1 MKKILFVINT
11 LGRAGA
17 ETALL
22 ELLRR
27 LDAEE
32 YEISLYVL
40 LGQGEMISQ
49 VPQRVHVKNKKSC
62 LCPYCIRQ
70 FRLYKGNGSG
80 LLRKDGSDLY
90 RFAGDAPSFS
100 GILSGI

>member
-27 LDAEE
+27 LDAG
-32 YEISLYVL
+32 VL
-40 LGQGEMISQ
+40 QEGA
-49 VPQRVHVKNKKSC
+49 
-62 LCPYCIRQ
+62 
-70 FRLYKGNGSG
+70 KGN
-80 LLRKDGSDLY
+80 
-90 RFAGDAPSFS
+90 FS
-100 GILSGI
+100 PFSAS

>member
-11 LGRAGA
+11 LGWAGA

-40 LGQGEMISQ
+40 LG
-49 VPQRVHVKNKKSC
+49 
-62 LCPYCIRQ
+62 
-70 FRLYKGNGSG
+70 
-80 LLRKDGSDLY
+80 
-90 RFAGDAPSFS
+90 AG
-100 GILSGI
+100 